1 MTKLD
6 ANLLALAM
14 RKLNNALEWIDLRVL
29 PQARVFG
36 CDSTLR
42 GDGSCFYQSNPR
54 SSLDDT
60 PEMSK
65 VPCCVVTIFRRILT
79 KWRELGYILASGRW
93 TRNKFGGAILTMILF
108 WNVMPLNV
116 NGWKSFG
123 GREPSG

>member
-14 RKLNNALEWIDLRVL
+14 RKLNNALEWFDLRVL

-36 CDSTLR
+36 CDSALG
-42 GDGSCFYQSNPR
+42 GDRSCFYQSKPR
-54 SSLDDT
+54 PSLDDT
-60 PEMSK
+60 TEMSK
-65 VPCCVVTIFRRILT
+65 MPCCVVTIFRRVLT

-93 TRNKFGGAILTMILF
+93 TRINFGGAIPTMILF